1 MMTFICN
8 IHRYRANSNLVLTAE
23 RDKRAASD
31 ATGEVESLTGKL
43 QYRMGDKAG
52 GGSRAP
58 ELEEKMKALYV
69 ETKRKLEEEVRFYQ
83 RQRSRPPT
91 PIWRHSHLYPR
102 RRQKNGTG
110 RHDR

>member
-58 ELEEKMKALYV
+58 ELEE
-69 ETKRKLEEEVRFYQ
+69 
-83 RQRSRPPT
+83 
-91 PIWRHSHLYPR
+91 
-102 RRQKNGTG
+102 
-110 RHDR
+110 